1 MKKKLLTLF
10 MLAALA
16 TTALVGCGTK
26 EEKEEVTGESV
37 KGVESDFD
45 YDNDITVISREDGSG
60 TRGAFVELVGVEQK
74 NDAGE
79 KVDYTT
85 VEATITNNTSV
96 MMTTV
101 ANDEHAIG
109 YISLGSLNDTVK
121 AVKIDGVEA
130 SIENVA
136 NGTYTVNR
144 PFNLAINGELD
155 DAAQDFM
162 NYILSAEGQA
172 IIEEAGYIMID
183 DAAIAFETNGAEGK
197 VIVAG
202 SSSVTPVMEK
212 LKEAYAEVNANVTI
226 EINTSD
232 SSTGVSSALE
242 GTCDLGMASR
252 ALKDSEKEAGA
263 TEVTIA
269 KDGIAVI
276 VNNNNPIDDL
286 TKETV
291 KNIYVGDILTWS
303 EI

>member
-1 MKKKLLTLF
+1 MKKRLLTLF

-26 EEKEEVTGESV
+26 EEKAEVTGEAV
-37 KGVESDFD
+37 EAVESDFD
-45 YDNDITVISREDGSG
+45 YDNDIAVISREDGSG

-101 ANDEHAIG
+101 ANDEYAIG

-144 PFNLAINGELD
+144 PFNLAINGELN

-183 DAAIAFETNGAEGK
+183 DAAMTFETNGAEGK
-197 VIVAG
+197 VVVAG

>member
-1 MKKKLLTLF
+1 MKRRLLTLF
-10 MLAALA
+10 MLATLA
-16 TTALVGCGTK
+16 TTAIVGCGTK
-26 EEKEEVTGESV
+26 EEKAEVAGEAV
-37 KGVESDFD
+37 DVVESDFD

-74 NDAGE
+74 NEAGE

-96 MMTTV
+96 MMTAV
-101 ANDEHAIG
+101 ANDEYAIG
-109 YISLGSLNDTVK
+109 YISLGSLNNTVK

-136 NGTYTVNR
+136 NGSYAVNR
-144 PFNLAINGELD
+144 PFNLAINGEVTE
-155 DAAQDFM
+155 AAQDFI
-162 NYILSAEGQA
+162 NYILSAEGQTT
-172 IIEEAGYIMID
+172 IEEAGYIMIND
-183 DAAIAFETNGAEGK
+183 GAAAFESNGSEGK
-197 VIVAG
+197 VVVAG

-212 LKEAYAEVNANVTI
+212 LKEAYEEVNANVTI

-232 SSTGVSSALE
+232 SSTGVFSALE

-252 ALKDSEKEAGA
+252 ALKDSEKEDGA

-276 VNNNNPIDDL
+276 VNNNNPMDDL